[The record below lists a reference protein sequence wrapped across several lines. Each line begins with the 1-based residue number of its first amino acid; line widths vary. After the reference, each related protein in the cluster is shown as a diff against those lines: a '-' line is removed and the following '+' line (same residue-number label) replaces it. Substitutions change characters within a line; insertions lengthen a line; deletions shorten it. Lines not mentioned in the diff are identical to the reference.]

1 MLSMKEHVLVVV
13 CILGKQSEMPQ
24 YVGVNITTQQ
34 DPLNHLNIY
43 TTTHLTVS
51 PGEYSLSAP
60 ENIRMRKSLES
71 SIIALTKPDLNNQID
86 SKKLTLFR
94 YGVT

>member
-1 MLSMKEHVLVVV
+1 M
-13 CILGKQSEMPQ
+13 
-24 YVGVNITTQQ
+24 
-34 DPLNHLNIY
+34 
-43 TTTHLTVS
+43 
-51 PGEYSLSAP
+51 SAP

-71 SIIALTKPDLNNQID
+71 SIIALTKPDLNNQLD